1 MNDDAKQGLNTAERG
16 RTRNALNENRKE
28 LRRARRAAENDHQK
42 DDLQVRIDENERQQA
57 RVDLIA
63 LKDRDDDGAVT
74 ATITSIEGAV
84 SEVKKAVD
92 DMERATEKAQA
103 LANVV
108 AKADQTLGLVS
119 GLLSFVS

>member
-28 LRRARRAAENDHQK
+28 LRRARRAAENDDQK

-63 LKDRDDDGAVT
+63 LKDRDDDEAVT

-92 DMERATEKAQA
+92 EMERATEKAQA

-119 GLLSFVS
+119 GLLSFVG